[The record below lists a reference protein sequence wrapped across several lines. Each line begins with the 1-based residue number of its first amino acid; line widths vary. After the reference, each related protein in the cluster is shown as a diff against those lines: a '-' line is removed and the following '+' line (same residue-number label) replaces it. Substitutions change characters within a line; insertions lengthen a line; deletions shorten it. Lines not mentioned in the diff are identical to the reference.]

1 MEIVFTKIFY
11 NQLEK
16 CPNDFLTKFRKVYQ
30 QLKIV
35 DNPLEVKGITSVKG
49 NTNLFKLNIDISR
62 IGLEFEN
69 DKLFISCF
77 LNNQYFNSS
86 Q

>member
-35 DNPLEVKGITSVKG
+35 DNPLEVKGKTTVKG
-49 NTNLFKLNIDISR
+49 NTNLFKLYIDNSR
-62 IGLEFEN
+62 IGLEVEN

-77 LNNQYFNSS
+77 LYNQYFNSS